1 MKRRNLSALAVVA
14 VVAVFAT
21 GCGAQSS
28 SSSSAGPK
36 VTIDAGGTPV
46 EVQGP
51 IRLAY
56 FAPGTSNAWLQ
67 ASTNTV
73 KAAVEKIPGATVTVF
88 DAKWDGTTQFNQVQN
103 ALQSGRFNAAIIDP
117 INDQIMCDPMS
128 KTAASKGIVVSVIAV
143 PLCGRALKI
152 KDEQYTPGTLNY
164 IGGTDSQT
172 VFDGYIDYM
181 AKENPGKQTVIALSG
196 PQLFGVTKNLNAA
209 IEKAKAA
216 HPEFNIISVVDTDYS
231 LAQGQSKLAPLLQAN
246 PDTTVVFSAAN
257 SDVTQGAYQA
267 LKAAGMLDKV
277 KLYDKGAS
285 KWAIDQLRSGAVAAS
300 SPYYPATMAQQSVN
314 AIADAFAGKKVP
326 TYLPNDGATLTG
338 DALQSGVQIL
348 NKADGLKFNA
358 EY

>member
-1 MKRRNLSALAVVA
+1 MKRRNLSAFAAVAAVA
-14 VVAVFAT
+14 IFAT
-21 GCGAQSS
+21 GCAAQAPSS
-28 SSSSAGPK
+28 TGPK

-73 KAAVEKIPGATVTVF
+73 KAAVAKIDGATVTVF

-103 ALQSGRFNAAIIDP
+103 ALQSGKFNAAIIDP

-128 KTAASKGIVVSVIAV
+128 KVAPSKGMIVSVIAV
-143 PLCGRALKI
+143 PLCGRALKV

-196 PQLFGVTKNLNAA
+196 PQLFGVTKNLDAA

-216 HPEFNIISVVDTDYS
+216 HPEFNIVSVADTDYS

-246 PDTTVVFSAAN
+246 PETSVVFSAAN

-285 KWAIDQLRSGAVAAS
+285 KWAIDQLRGGAIAAS

-326 TYLPNDGATLTG
+326 AYLPNDGATLTG
-338 DALQSGVQIL
+338 DALQTGVQIL
-348 NKADGLKFNA
+348 DKDVAAKFDP